1 MIIVAESGST
11 KTHWV
16 VIRRNAV
23 IHTAESTG
31 FNPNYYPSQLL
42 EEAAAGIADIIAAQ
56 EVTEIFYYGSGC
68 SSDRAKNAVR
78 TAIRMHFPNASITVE
93 HDLFGA
99 ARALFG
105 NGKGIA
111 CILGTGSSSCLFD
124 DGKILAVIP
133 SLGYLLADEGSG
145 MDIGKRLVNAYFK
158 RTFPMELLQEFKKKY
173 PHTLENFIGDIYT
186 HDKPNALIASF
197 TPFAVENRKH
207 PFIKDLVR
215 GALHSFFTEI
225 IMKYPNAEKYDLGFA
240 GSVAYLFR
248 EELEEIASGYGMTIH
263 RILRHPVNALVE
275 YHM

>member
-16 VIRRNAV
+16 VIQENEV
-23 IHTAESTG
+23 VHTAESTG
-31 FNPNYYPSQLL
+31 FNPNYYPSQVL
-42 EEAAAGIADIIAAQ
+42 EEAAAGLAKTISAQ
-56 EVTEIFYYGSGC
+56 SVTEIFYYGSGC
-68 SSDRAKNAVR
+68 SSDRAKNTVR
-78 TAIRMHFPNASITVE
+78 AAIRTQFPHASIAVE

-145 MDIGKRLVNAYFK
+145 MDIGKRLLNAYFK
-158 RTFPMELLQEFKKKY
+158 RSFPPELLQEFEKKY
-173 PHTLENFIGDIYT
+173 PHTLENFIGDVYT

-197 TPFAVENRKH
+197 TPFAVDNRKH
-207 PFIKDLVR
+207 PFINDLVR
-215 GALHSFFTEI
+215 GAFRNFFSEI
-225 IMKYPNAEKYDLGFA
+225 ILKYPEAEKYHLGFA

-248 EELEEIASGYGMTIH
+248 EELEEIASGYNMTMH
-263 RILRHPVNALVE
+263 RILRHPVDALVE